1 MSCEPLLHLAPLAG
15 RGRRVAPGEGESL
28 RFECAENPPH
38 PTLSPQGGER
48 EKKMHGT
55 REDDN
60 MAQAVTSEVPKEASS
75 TVVAQQSAMLNALP
89 FSDTADFDDASRGF
103 LGTLE
108 NARIAN
114 AQGRVVWSL
123 EPYGFLSDETAPA
136 TVNPSLWR
144 QSRLN
149 MQHGLFEGVPG
160 VYQVRGLDI
169 ANMTLLEGERGVI
182 VVDTLTSIEGARAAM
197 ELYFAHRGQRP
208 VIAVIFTHT
217 HTDHWGG
224 ARGVL
229 DDQTLASGQV
239 PIIAP
244 NLFMEHAVSENII
257 AGPAM
262 LRRAQYQFGPFLAK
276 GPRGQVDCGLGK
288 SMAVGSVA
296 LLRPTDLI
304 METGDKRTID
314 GLEFEFQMAPNSEA
328 PAEMHFFVPRY
339 KLLNLAEN
347 CTHNFHNLL
356 PFRGA
361 DVRDALAW
369 SKYLGEALQMW
380 GGKADAM
387 CGQHHWPVWG
397 KQRIDTMIRQQRD
410 LYKFAHDETIRLM
423 NHGLTA
429 TEIAETIKLPA
440 SLEGAWHGRGYYGHI
455 RHNVK
460 AIYQKYLGWY
470 DANPVHL
477 DPLPPVESGKKYVEY
492 MGGAAAILE
501 RAKKDFALGEFR
513 FVAQAVSYL
522 VFAEPDNQ
530 AARALLADTFEQLG
544 YGAESATWRNAYLFG
559 AQELR
564 QGMPKAPA
572 RPPVPRETLAALRTG
587 QLWDVLGV
595 RLNGPNAEGKH
606 IVLNWSFTDT
616 KENFVLTLE
625 NCALTYVEGAQAAT
639 ADASFSLPRTV
650 LDEVIS
656 SQTSFPEAVAKGNI
670 KYTGN
675 ATRLAEL
682 MKLMDEFPRMFEIV
696 EPRRVALN

>member
-1 MSCEPLLHLAPLAG
+1 MTHSA
-15 RGRRVAPGEGESL
+15 
-28 RFECAENPPH
+28 
-38 PTLSPQGGER
+38 
-48 EKKMHGT
+48 
-55 REDDN
+55 
-60 MAQAVTSEVPKEASS
+60 TSEAKEASS
-75 TVVAQQSAMLNALP
+75 TVVAQQAAMLRALP
-89 FSDTADFDDASRGF
+89 FSDTSDFADAARGF
-103 LGTLE
+103 LGTIE
-108 NARIAN
+108 NATITT

-123 EPYGFLSDETAPA
+123 EPYGFLSGAEAPL

-149 MQHGLFEGVPG
+149 MQHGLFEVVPG

-169 ANMTLLEGERGVI
+169 ANMTLIEGDSGVI
-182 VVDTLTSIEGARAAM
+182 VVDTLTSIEGARAALQ
-197 ELYFAHRGQRP
+197 LYFKHRGQRP
-208 VIAVIFTHT
+208 VAAVIFSHT

-229 DDQTLASGQV
+229 DDEMLSSGGV

-244 NLFMEHAVSENII
+244 NFFMEHAVSENII

-262 LRRAQYQFGPFLAK
+262 LRRAQYQFGPLLAK
-276 GPRGQVDCGLGK
+276 GVRGQVDCGLGK
-288 SMAVGSVA
+288 SMAAGSVA

-304 METGDKRTID
+304 MATGDRRMID
-314 GLEFEFQMAPNSEA
+314 GVELEFQMAPNSEA
-328 PAEMHFFVPRY
+328 PAEMHFFIPRY

-397 KQRIDTMIRQQRD
+397 HERIDAMIRQQRD
-410 LYKFAHDETIRLM
+410 LYKFAHDQTIRLM

-470 DANPVHL
+470 DANPVNL
-477 DPLPPVESGKKYVEY
+477 DPLPPVESGRKYVEY
-492 MGGAAAILE
+492 MGGAEAILA
-501 RAKKDFALGEFR
+501 RAAKDFSKGEFR
-513 FVAQAVSYL
+513 FVAQAVSHL
-522 VFAEPDNQ
+522 VFAEPDNF
-530 AARALLADTFEQLG
+530 AARAMLADTFEQLG
-544 YGAESATWRNAYLFG
+544 YAAESSTWRNAYLFG

-564 QGMPKAPA
+564 QGMPKVPPRAPM
-572 RPPVPRETLAALRTG
+572 PRETLAALRTE

-595 RLNGPNAEGKH
+595 RLNGPKAEGRQ
-606 IVLNWSFTDT
+606 IVLNWNFTDT
-616 KENFVLTLE
+616 GEKFALTLE
-625 NCALTYVEGAQAAT
+625 NCALTYAAGLQSPT
-639 ADASFSLPRTV
+639 ADASFTLPRSL
-650 LDEVIS
+650 LDEVI
-656 SQTSFPEAVAKGNI
+656 AKQ
-670 KYTGN
+670 
-675 ATRLAEL
+675 
-682 MKLMDEFPRMFEIV
+682 
-696 EPRRVALN
+696 

>member
-1 MSCEPLLHLAPLAG
+1 MSQPALS
-15 RGRRVAPGEGESL
+15 ES
-28 RFECAENPPH
+28 P
-38 PTLSPQGGER
+38 R
-48 EKKMHGT
+48 EK
-55 REDDN
+55 
-60 MAQAVTSEVPKEASS
+60 PKDATAS
-75 TVVAQQSAMLNALP
+75 VVARQAAVRKALP
-89 FSDTADFDDASRGF
+89 FSDIADFDDASRGF
-103 LGTLE
+103 LGTIE
-108 NARIAN
+108 NAKVLSTS
-114 AQGRVVWSL
+114 GRTVWSL
-123 EPYGFLSDETAPA
+123 EAYGFLSEAEAPA

-149 MQHGLFEGVPG
+149 MNHGLFEVVPG

-169 ANMTLLEGERGVI
+169 ANMTLVEGDSGVI

-197 ELYFAHRGQRP
+197 ELYFKHRGKKP
-208 VIAVIFTHT
+208 VTAVIFTHT

-229 DDQTLASGQV
+229 DDATLASGKV

-276 GPRGQVDCGLGK
+276 GTRGQVDCGLGK
-288 SMAVGSVA
+288 TMAAGGVT
-296 LLRPTDLI
+296 LLRPSDLI
-304 METGDKRTID
+304 IATGDKRVID
-314 GLEFEFQMAPNSEA
+314 GVEFEFQMAPNSEA
-328 PAEMHFFVPRY
+328 PAEMHFYVPRY

-369 SKYLGEALQMW
+369 SKYLNEALSLW
-380 GGKADAM
+380 GGKAEAM

-397 KQRIDTMIRQQRD
+397 KERVDTMIRQQRD
-410 LYKFAHDETIRLM
+410 LYKFAHDQTIRLM

-429 TEIAETIKLPA
+429 TEIAETIRLPE
-440 SLEGAWHGRGYYGHI
+440 SLEGAWHTRGYYGHI

-470 DANPVHL
+470 DANPVNL
-477 DPLPPVESGKKYVEY
+477 DPLPPVEAGRKYVEY
-492 MGGAAAILE
+492 MGGGEAILA
-501 RAKKDFALGEFR
+501 RAAKDFAKGEFR
-513 FVAQAVSYL
+513 FVAQALSHL

-544 YGAESATWRNAYLFG
+544 YAAESSTWRNAYLFG

-564 QGMPKAPA
+564 QGMPKTPP
-572 RPPVPRETLAALRTG
+572 RPPMPRETLAALRTE

-595 RLNGPNAEGKH
+595 RLNGPKAEGKH
-606 IVLNWSFTDT
+606 IVLNWSFTDSGET
-616 KENFVLTLE
+616 FVLNLE
-625 NCALTYVEGAQAAT
+625 NSALTYTEGVQADS
-639 ADASFSLPRTV
+639 ADASFTLARST
-650 LDEVIS
+650 LDEVIAK
-656 SQTSFPEAVAKGNI
+656 QTSFPEAVAAGKIKVAGNPLW
-670 KYTGN
+670 
-675 ATRLAEL
+675 LAEL
-682 MKLMDEFPRMFEIV
+682 MGLMDEFPRMFEIV
-696 EPRRVALN
+696 EPKRTAVT

>member
-1 MSCEPLLHLAPLAG
+1 MTQTDT
-15 RGRRVAPGEGESL
+15 
-28 RFECAENPPH
+28 N
-38 PTLSPQGGER
+38 
-48 EKKMHGT
+48 
-55 REDDN
+55 
-60 MAQAVTSEVPKEASS
+60 EVPKDASAS
-75 TVVAQQSAMLNALP
+75 VIAQHAATLKALP
-89 FSDTADFDDASRGF
+89 FLDTRDFEEASHGF

-108 NARIAN
+108 NARITS

-123 EPYGFLSDETAPA
+123 EPYGFLSEEKAPP
-136 TVNPSLWR
+136 TVDPSLWR

-149 MQHGLFEGVPG
+149 MNHGLFEVVPG

-169 ANMTLLEGERGVI
+169 ANMTLIEGERGVI

-197 ELYFAHRGQRP
+197 ELYFQHRGKRT
-208 VIAVIFTHT
+208 VAAVIFTHT

-229 DDQTLASGQV
+229 DDAAPAGGKI

-262 LRRAQYQFGPFLAK
+262 LRRAQYQFGPFLAR
-276 GPRGQVDCGLGK
+276 GSRGQVDCGLGK
-288 SMAVGSVA
+288 SMAAGSVA
-296 LLRPTDLI
+296 LLRPSDLI
-304 METGDKRTID
+304 MATGDKRTID

-369 SKYLGEALQMW
+369 SKYLGEALRMW

-397 KQRIDTMIRQQRD
+397 AARIDTMIRQQRD
-410 LYKFAHDETIRLM
+410 LYKFAHDQTIRLM

-440 SLEGAWHGRGYYGHI
+440 SLDGAWHARGYYGHI

-492 MGGAAAILE
+492 MGGAEAILA
-501 RAKKDFALGEFR
+501 RAARDFAKGEFR
-513 FVAQAVSYL
+513 FVAQAVSHL
-522 VFAEPDNQ
+522 VFADPDNQ

-544 YGAESATWRNAYLFG
+544 YLAESATWRNAYLFG

-564 QGMPKAPA
+564 QGMPKAPP
-572 RPPVPRETLAALRTG
+572 RPPMPRETLAALRTE

-595 RLNGPNAEGKH
+595 RLNGPKAEGKH
-606 IVLNWSFTDT
+606 IVFNWRFTDT
-616 KENFVLTLE
+616 HETFVLTLE
-625 NCALTYVEGAQAAT
+625 NCALTFIAGAQAAT
-639 ADASFSLPRTV
+639 ADASFTLARGV
-650 LDEVIS
+650 LDEVIAK
-656 SQTSFPEAVAKGNI
+656 QTTFPEAVTSGKI
-670 KYTGN
+670 KFTGDPM
-675 ATRLAEL
+675 RLGEL
-682 MKLMDEFPRMFEIV
+682 MALMDEFPRMFEIV
-696 EPRRVALN
+696 EPRRVVVS

>member
-1 MSCEPLLHLAPLAG
+1 MTQTDT
-15 RGRRVAPGEGESL
+15 
-28 RFECAENPPH
+28 N
-38 PTLSPQGGER
+38 
-48 EKKMHGT
+48 
-55 REDDN
+55 
-60 MAQAVTSEVPKEASS
+60 EVPKDASAS
-75 TVVAQQSAMLNALP
+75 VIAQHAATLKALP
-89 FSDTADFDDASRGF
+89 FLDTRDFEEASHGF

-108 NARIAN
+108 NARITS

-123 EPYGFLSDETAPA
+123 EPYGFLSEEKAPP
-136 TVNPSLWR
+136 TVDPSLWR

-149 MQHGLFEGVPG
+149 MNHGLFEVVPG

-169 ANMTLLEGERGVI
+169 ANMTLIEGERGVI

-197 ELYFAHRGQRP
+197 ELYFQHRGKRT
-208 VIAVIFTHT
+208 VAAVIFTHT

-229 DDQTLASGQV
+229 DDAAPAGGKI

-262 LRRAQYQFGPFLAK
+262 LRRAQYQFGPFLAR
-276 GPRGQVDCGLGK
+276 GSRGQVDCGLGK
-288 SMAVGSVA
+288 SMAAGSVA
-296 LLRPTDLI
+296 LLRPSDLI
-304 METGDKRTID
+304 MATGDKRTID

-369 SKYLGEALQMW
+369 SKYLGEALRMW

-397 KQRIDTMIRQQRD
+397 AARIDTMIRQQRD
-410 LYKFAHDETIRLM
+410 LYKFAHDQTIRLM

-440 SLEGAWHGRGYYGHI
+440 SLDGAWHARGYYGHI

-492 MGGAAAILE
+492 MGGAEAILA
-501 RAKKDFALGEFR
+501 RAARDFAKGEFR
-513 FVAQAVSYL
+513 FVAQAVSHL
-522 VFAEPDNQ
+522 VFADPDNQ

-544 YGAESATWRNAYLFG
+544 YLVESATWRNAYLFG

-564 QGMPKAPA
+564 QGMPKAPP
-572 RPPVPRETLAALRTG
+572 RPPMPRETLAALRTE

-595 RLNGPNAEGKH
+595 RLNGPKAEGKH
-606 IVLNWSFTDT
+606 IVFNWRFTDT
-616 KENFVLTLE
+616 HETFVLTLE
-625 NCALTYVEGAQAAT
+625 NCALTFIAGAQAAT
-639 ADASFSLPRTV
+639 ADASFTLARGV
-650 LDEVIS
+650 LDEVIAK
-656 SQTSFPEAVAKGNI
+656 QTTFPEAVTSGKI
-670 KYTGN
+670 KFTGDPM
-675 ATRLAEL
+675 RLGEL
-682 MKLMDEFPRMFEIV
+682 MALMDEFPRMFEIV
-696 EPRRVALN
+696 EPRRVVVS

>member
-1 MSCEPLLHLAPLAG
+1 
-15 RGRRVAPGEGESL
+15 
-28 RFECAENPPH
+28 
-38 PTLSPQGGER
+38 
-48 EKKMHGT
+48 
-55 REDDN
+55 
-60 MAQAVTSEVPKEASS
+60 
-75 TVVAQQSAMLNALP
+75 
-89 FSDTADFDDASRGF
+89 
-103 LGTLE
+103 
-108 NARIAN
+108 
-114 AQGRVVWSL
+114 
-123 EPYGFLSDETAPA
+123 
-136 TVNPSLWR
+136 
-144 QSRLN
+144 
-149 MQHGLFEGVPG
+149 

-169 ANMTLLEGERGVI
+169 ANMTLIEGERGVI

-197 ELYFAHRGQRP
+197 ELYFQHRGRRP
-208 VIAVIFTHT
+208 VTAVVFTHT

-224 ARGVL
+224 AHGVL
-229 DDQTLASGQV
+229 DGETLARGEV
-239 PIIAP
+239 PIVAP
-244 NLFMEHAVSENII
+244 NLFMEYAVSENII

-288 SMAVGSVA
+288 SMAAGSVK
-296 LLRPTDLI
+296 LLRPSDLI
-304 METGDKRTID
+304 METGDKRVID
-314 GLEFEFQMAPNSEA
+314 GVEFEFQMAPNSEA

-339 KLLNLAEN
+339 RLLNLAEN

-410 LYKFAHDETIRLM
+410 LYKFAHDQTIRLM

-429 TEIAETIKLPA
+429 TEIAETIKLPT
-440 SLEGAWHGRGYYGHI
+440 SLEGAWHARGYYGHI

-501 RAKKDFALGEFR
+501 RAAKDFANGEFR
-513 FVAQAVSYL
+513 FVAQVLSHL
-522 VFAEPDNQ
+522 VFAEPDNH

-544 YGAESATWRNAYLFG
+544 YAAESATWRNAYLFG

-564 QGMPKAPA
+564 QGMPKAPP
-572 RPPVPRETLAALRTG
+572 RPPMPRETLAALRTG

-595 RLNGPNAEGKH
+595 RLNGPKAEGKH

-616 KENFVLTLE
+616 VENFVLTLE
-625 NCALTYVEGAQAAT
+625 NSALTYVEAAQAST
-639 ADASFSLPRTV
+639 ADASFTLARSA
-650 LDEVIS
+650 LDELIAK
-656 SQTSFPEAVAKGNI
+656 QTSFPEAVAAGKI
-670 KYTGN
+670 KFTGN
-675 ATRLAEL
+675 AMSLAEL
-682 MKLMDEFPRMFEIV
+682 MGLMDEFPRMFEIV
-696 EPRRVALN
+696 EPKRIAVT

>member
-1 MSCEPLLHLAPLAG
+1 MSEIATGEAPKDASAS
-15 RGRRVAPGEGESL
+15 VAA
-28 RFECAENPPH
+28 RHAA
-38 PTLSPQGGER
+38 TL
-48 EKKMHGT
+48 K
-55 REDDN
+55 
-60 MAQAVTSEVPKEASS
+60 
-75 TVVAQQSAMLNALP
+75 ALP
-89 FSDTADFDDASRGF
+89 FSDTRDFEDASRGF

-108 NARIAN
+108 NARIVS

-123 EPYGFLSDETAPA
+123 EPYGFLSEAEAPP
-136 TVNPSLWR
+136 TVDPSLWR

-149 MQHGLFEGVPG
+149 MQHGIFEVVPG

-169 ANMTLLEGERGVI
+169 ANMTLIEGERGVI

-197 ELYFAHRGQRP
+197 ELYFRHRGRRP
-208 VIAVIFTHT
+208 VAAVIFTHT

-229 DDQTLASGQV
+229 DDEMLASGKV

-244 NLFMEHAVSENII
+244 NLFMEYAVSENII

-276 GPRGQVDCGLGK
+276 GVRGQVDCGLGK
-288 SMAVGSVA
+288 SMAAGSVA

-304 METGDKRTID
+304 MATADKRTID

-328 PAEMHFFVPRY
+328 PAEMHFFIPRY

-361 DVRDALAW
+361 EVRDALAW

-380 GGKADAM
+380 GGKAEAM

-397 KQRIDTMIRQQRD
+397 HERIDAMIREQRD
-410 LYKFAHDETIRLM
+410 LYKFAHDQTIRLM

-440 SLEGAWHGRGYYGHI
+440 SLEGAWHARGYYGHI
-455 RHNVK
+455 WHNVK

-470 DANPVHL
+470 DGNPVNL
-477 DPLPPVESGKKYVEY
+477 DPLPPVEAGKKYVEY
-492 MGGAAAILE
+492 IGGADVLLE
-501 RAKKDFALGEFR
+501 RARKDFAKGEFR
-513 FVAQAVSYL
+513 FVAQAVSHL

-530 AARALLADTFEQLG
+530 SARALLADAFEQLG
-544 YGAESATWRNAYLFG
+544 YASESATWRNAYLFG

-564 QGMPKAPA
+564 QGMPKAPP
-572 RPPVPRETLAALRTG
+572 RPPMPRETLAALRTE

-595 RLNGPNAEGKH
+595 RLNGPKAEGKH

-616 KENFVLTLE
+616 NEDFVLTLE
-625 NCALTYVEGAQAAT
+625 NCALTYLAAAQAAA
-639 ADASFSLPRTV
+639 ADAGFTLPRST
-650 LDEVIS
+650 LDEVIAK
-656 SQTSFPEAVAKGNI
+656 QTSFPEAIASGKI
-670 KYTGN
+670 KVTGN
-675 ATRLAEL
+675 AMRLAEL
-682 MKLMDEFPRMFEIV
+682 MALMDEFPRMFEIV
-696 EPRRVALN
+696 EPKRTPVS

>member
-1 MSCEPLLHLAPLAG
+1 M
-15 RGRRVAPGEGESL
+15 
-28 RFECAENPPH
+28 
-38 PTLSPQGGER
+38 T
-48 EKKMHGT
+48 
-55 REDDN
+55 
-60 MAQAVTSEVPKEASS
+60 EASS
-75 TVVAQQSAMLNALP
+75 EAARGTPDDTPKDATPSVIAQQQAMLNALP
-89 FSDTADFDDASRGF
+89 FGDTADFDDAARGF
-103 LGTLE
+103 LGTID
-108 NARIAN
+108 NATITSP
-114 AQGRVVWSL
+114 QGRVVWSL
-123 EPYGFLSDETAPA
+123 EPYAFLSSAEAPP

-149 MQHGLFEGVPG
+149 MQHGLFEVVAG

-169 ANMTLLEGERGVI
+169 ANMTLIEGDSGVI
-182 VVDTLTSIEGARAAM
+182 VVDTLMSIEGARAAI
-197 ELYFAHRGQRP
+197 ELYFRHRGVRP
-208 VIAVIFTHT
+208 VAAVIFTHT

-229 DDQTLASGQV
+229 DEEMLASGQV

-262 LRRAQYQFGPFLAK
+262 LRRAQYQFGPLLAK
-276 GPRGQVDCGLGK
+276 GARGQVDCGLGK
-288 SMAVGSVA
+288 SVAAGAVA

-304 METGDKRTID
+304 MTTGDRRIID
-314 GLEFEFQMAPNSEA
+314 GVEFEFQMAPNSEA

-369 SKYLGEALQMW
+369 SKYLGEALQLW
-380 GGKADAM
+380 GGKAEAM

-397 KQRIDTMIRQQRD
+397 RERIDTMIRQQRD
-410 LYKFAHDETIRLM
+410 LYKFAHDQTIRLM

-429 TEIAETIKLPA
+429 TEIAETIRLPA
-440 SLEGAWHGRGYYGHI
+440 SLQGAWHTRGYYGHI

-477 DPLPPVESGKKYVEY
+477 DPLPPVEAGRKYVEY
-492 MGGAAAILE
+492 MGGADAILA
-501 RAKKDFALGEFR
+501 RARADFARGEFR
-513 FVAQAVSYL
+513 FVAEALSHL
-522 VFAEPDNQ
+522 VFADPDNRS
-530 AARALLADTFEQLG
+530 ARALLADTLEQLG
-544 YGAESATWRNAYLFG
+544 YAAESATWRNAYLFG

-564 QGMPKAPA
+564 QGMPKVPA
-572 RPPVPRETLAALRTG
+572 RLPMPRETLAALRTE

-595 RLNGPNAEGKH
+595 RLNGPKAEGKH

-616 KENFVLTLE
+616 GESFVLTLE
-625 NCALTYVEGAQAAT
+625 NCALTYAEGALAAS
-639 ADASFSLPRTV
+639 ADASFTLDRGT
-650 LDEVIS
+650 LDEVIAKA
-656 SQTSFPEAVAKGNI
+656 TSFPEAVAAGKIKVSGNPM
-670 KYTGN
+670 
-675 ATRLAEL
+675 RLAEL
-682 MKLMDEFPRMFEIV
+682 MALMDEFPRMFEIV
-696 EPRRVALN
+696 EAKRVGVT

>member
-1 MSCEPLLHLAPLAG
+1 MTQAANSESHAAAP
-15 RGRRVAPGEGESL
+15 
-28 RFECAENPPH
+28 
-38 PTLSPQGGER
+38 
-48 EKKMHGT
+48 K
-55 REDDN
+55 
-60 MAQAVTSEVPKEASS
+60 QAMPSVI
-75 TVVAQQSAMLNALP
+75 AQQAATLDRLP

-108 NARIAN
+108 NAAITN

-123 EPYGFLSDETAPA
+123 EAYGFLTEEKAPA

-149 MQHGLFEGVPG
+149 MHHGLFEVVPG

-169 ANMTLLEGERGVI
+169 ANMTLIEGERGVI

-197 ELYFAHRGQRP
+197 ELYFQHRGRRP
-208 VIAVIFTHT
+208 VTAVVFTHT

-224 ARGVL
+224 AHGVL
-229 DDQTLASGQV
+229 DGETLARGEV
-239 PIIAP
+239 PIVAP

-288 SMAVGSVA
+288 SMAAGSVK
-296 LLRPTDLI
+296 LLRPSDLI
-304 METGDKRTID
+304 METGDKRVID
-314 GLEFEFQMAPNSEA
+314 GVEFEFQMAPNSEA

-339 KLLNLAEN
+339 RLLNLAEN

-410 LYKFAHDETIRLM
+410 LYKFAHDQTIRLM

-429 TEIAETIKLPA
+429 TEIAEAIKLPT
-440 SLEGAWHGRGYYGHI
+440 SLEGAWHARGYYGHI

-501 RAKKDFALGEFR
+501 RAAKDFANGEFR
-513 FVAQAVSYL
+513 FVAQVLSHL
-522 VFAEPDNQ
+522 VFGEPDNQ

-544 YGAESATWRNAYLFG
+544 YAAESATWRNAYLFG

-564 QGMPKAPA
+564 QGMPKAPP
-572 RPPVPRETLAALRTG
+572 RPPMPRETLAALRTG

-595 RLNGPNAEGKH
+595 RLNGPKAEGKH

-616 KENFVLTLE
+616 VENFVLTLE
-625 NCALTYVEGAQAAT
+625 NSALTYVEAAQAST
-639 ADASFSLPRTV
+639 ADASFTLARSA
-650 LDEVIS
+650 LDELIAK
-656 SQTSFPEAVAKGNI
+656 QTSFPEAVAAGKI
-670 KYTGN
+670 KFTGN
-675 ATRLAEL
+675 AMSLAEL
-682 MKLMDEFPRMFEIV
+682 MGLMDEFPRMFEIV
-696 EPRRVALN
+696 EPKRIAVT

>member
-1 MSCEPLLHLAPLAG
+1 MTATG
-15 RGRRVAPGEGESL
+15 
-28 RFECAENPPH
+28 
-38 PTLSPQGGER
+38 
-48 EKKMHGT
+48 
-55 REDDN
+55 
-60 MAQAVTSEVPKEASS
+60 TSETPKEASS
-75 TVVAQQSAMLNALP
+75 SVVAQHAATLKALP
-89 FSDTADFDDASRGF
+89 FSDVRDFDEASRGF

-108 NARIAN
+108 NARIES

-123 EPYGFLSDETAPA
+123 EPYGFLAEEKAPA
-136 TVNPSLWR
+136 TVDPSLWR

-149 MQHGLFEGVPG
+149 MNHGLFEVVPG

-169 ANMTLLEGERGVI
+169 ANMTLIEGDHGVI
-182 VVDTLTSIEGARAAM
+182 AVDTLTSIEGARAAM
-197 ELYFAHRGQRP
+197 ELYFKHRGKRP
-208 VIAVIFTHT
+208 VAAVIFTHT

-229 DDQTLASGQV
+229 DDEMLADGKV

-276 GPRGQVDCGLGK
+276 GPRGQVDNGLGK
-288 SMAVGSVA
+288 SMAAGAVA

-304 METGDKRTID
+304 MATGDTRTID

-328 PAEMHFFVPRY
+328 PAEMHFFIPRY

-380 GGKADAM
+380 GGKSDAM

-397 KQRIDTMIRQQRD
+397 QQRIDTMIRQQRD
-410 LYKFAHDETIRLM
+410 LYKFAHDQTIRLM

-429 TEIAETIKLPA
+429 SEIAETIKLPA
-440 SLEGAWHGRGYYGHI
+440 SLDGAWHARGYYGHI

-470 DANPVHL
+470 DANPVNL
-477 DPLPPVESGKKYVEY
+477 DPLPPVEAGKKYVEY
-492 MGGAAAILE
+492 MGGADAILA
-501 RAKKDFALGEFR
+501 RAGKDFAKGEFR
-513 FVAQAVSYL
+513 FVAQALSHL

-530 AARALLADTFEQLG
+530 RARALLADTLEQLG
-544 YGAESATWRNAYLFG
+544 YAAESATWRNSYLFG

-564 QGMPKAPA
+564 QGMPQAPP
-572 RPPVPRETLAALRTG
+572 RPPMPRETLAALRTE

-595 RLNGPNAEGKH
+595 RLNGPKAEGKH

-616 KENFVLTLE
+616 SETFILTLE
-625 NCALTYVEGAQAAT
+625 NCALTYIKGTQAAT
-639 ADASFSLPRTV
+639 ADAGFTLPRSV
-650 LDEVIS
+650 LDEVIAK
-656 SQTSFPEAVAKGNI
+656 QTSFPEAVAAGKI
-670 KYTGN
+670 KFTGN
-675 ATRLAEL
+675 AMRLAEL
-682 MKLMDEFPRMFEIV
+682 MGLMDEFPRMFEIV
-696 EPRRVALN
+696 EPKRVAVS

>member
-1 MSCEPLLHLAPLAG
+1 MTQTATG
-15 RGRRVAPGEGESL
+15 
-28 RFECAENPPH
+28 
-38 PTLSPQGGER
+38 
-48 EKKMHGT
+48 
-55 REDDN
+55 
-60 MAQAVTSEVPKEASS
+60 EVPKEMPKDASACVI
-75 TVVAQQSAMLNALP
+75 TQQAAMLKALP
-89 FSDTADFDDASRGF
+89 FSDTRDFDEAARGF
-103 LGTLE
+103 LGTIDH
-108 NARIAN
+108 ARITSE
-114 AQGRVVWSL
+114 QGRVVWSL
-123 EPYGFLSDETAPA
+123 EPYGFLSDAEAPA

-149 MQHGLFEGVPG
+149 MNHGLFEVVPG
-160 VYQVRGLDI
+160 VYQIRGLDI
-169 ANMTLLEGERGVI
+169 ANMTLIEGDKGVI

-197 ELYFAHRGQRP
+197 ELYFRHRGKRP
-208 VIAVIFTHT
+208 VAAVIFSHT

-224 ARGVL
+224 ARGVI
-229 DDQTLASGQV
+229 DDAMLAGGQV

-288 SMAVGSVA
+288 SMASGAVA
-296 LLRPTDLI
+296 LLRPTDLV
-304 METGDKRTID
+304 MATGDKRTID

-328 PAEMHFFVPRY
+328 PAEMHFFIPRY

-397 KQRIDTMIRQQRD
+397 HERIDSMIRQQRD
-410 LYKFAHDETIRLM
+410 LYKFAHDQTIRLM

-429 TEIAETIKLPA
+429 AEIAETIKLPA

-470 DANPVHL
+470 DANPVNL
-477 DPLPPVESGKKYVEY
+477 DPLPPVASGKKYVEY
-492 MGGAAAILE
+492 MGGADAILK
-501 RAKKDFALGEFR
+501 RARTDFAKGEFR
-513 FVAQAVSYL
+513 FVAQAVSHL
-522 VFAEPDNQ
+522 VFAEPDNA
-530 AARALLADTFEQLG
+530 AARALLADTLEQLG
-544 YGAESATWRNAYLFG
+544 YAAESATWRNAYCFG

-564 QGMPKAPA
+564 LGIPKAPP
-572 RPPVPRETLAALRTG
+572 RPTMPRETLAALRTE

-595 RLNGPNAEGKH
+595 RLNGPKAEGKH

-616 KENFVLTLE
+616 REDFILTLE
-625 NCALTYVEGAQAAT
+625 NCALTYISRAQSPA
-639 ADASFSLPRTV
+639 ADAGFALARGT
-650 LDEVIS
+650 LDEVIAK
-656 SQTSFPEAVAKGNI
+656 QTSFPEAVAAGKI
-670 KYTGN
+670 KSTGN
-675 ATRLAEL
+675 AMRLAEL
-682 MKLMDEFPRMFEIV
+682 MGLMDEFPRMFEIV
-696 EPRRVALN
+696 EPKRTAVS

>member
-1 MSCEPLLHLAPLAG
+1 MTEAASTKA
-15 RGRRVAPGEGESL
+15 
-28 RFECAENPPH
+28 
-38 PTLSPQGGER
+38 
-48 EKKMHGT
+48 
-55 REDDN
+55 
-60 MAQAVTSEVPKEASS
+60 PKEASAP
-75 TVVAQQSAMLNALP
+75 VVARHAATLKALP
-89 FSDTADFDDASRGF
+89 FSDTRDFEDAARGF
-103 LGTLE
+103 LGTVE
-108 NARIAN
+108 NARITS

-123 EPYGFLSDETAPA
+123 EPYGFLYDAEAPP
-136 TVNPSLWR
+136 TVDPSLWR

-149 MQHGLFEGVPG
+149 MNHGIFEVVPG
-160 VYQVRGLDI
+160 VYQIRGLDI
-169 ANMTLLEGERGVI
+169 ANMTLIEGDHGVI

-197 ELYFAHRGQRP
+197 ELYFRHRGRRS
-208 VIAVIFTHT
+208 VAAVIFTHT

-229 DDQTLASGQV
+229 DDETMASGKV

-276 GPRGQVDCGLGK
+276 GVRGQVDCGLGK
-288 SMAVGSVA
+288 SMAAGSVA

-304 METGDKRTID
+304 MATGDKRTID

-328 PAEMHFFVPRY
+328 PAEMHFFIPRY

-369 SKYLGEALQMW
+369 SRYLGEALQMW
-380 GGKADAM
+380 GGKAEAM

-397 KQRIDTMIRQQRD
+397 HERIDTMIRQQRD
-410 LYKFAHDETIRLM
+410 LYKFAHDQTIRLM

-429 TEIAETIKLPA
+429 SEIAETIRLPA

-470 DANPVHL
+470 DANPVNL
-477 DPLPPVESGKKYVEY
+477 DPLPPVAAGRKYVEY
-492 MGGAAAILE
+492 MGGADAILA
-501 RAKKDFALGEFR
+501 RAADDFAKGEFR
-513 FVAQAVSYL
+513 FVAQAVNHL

-530 AARALLADTFEQLG
+530 SARALLADSYEQLG
-544 YGAESATWRNAYLFG
+544 YLAESATWRNAYLFG

-564 QGMPKAPA
+564 QGMPEAPP
-572 RPPVPRETLAALRTG
+572 RPPMPRETLAALRTG

-595 RLNGPNAEGKH
+595 RLNGPKAEGKH

-616 KENFVLTLE
+616 NESFVLTLE
-625 NCALTYVEGAQAAT
+625 NCALTYTAGALAAA
-639 ADASFSLPRTV
+639 ADASFTLPRGT
-650 LDEVIS
+650 LDEVIAK
-656 SQTSFPEAVAKGNI
+656 QTSFPEAVASGKI
-670 KYTGN
+670 KFTGN
-675 ATRLAEL
+675 AMRLAEL
-682 MKLMDEFPRMFEIV
+682 MALMDEFPRMFEIV
-696 EPRRVALN
+696 EPKRTVVA

>member
-1 MSCEPLLHLAPLAG
+1 MTQANIGEAPQERPKDASAS
-15 RGRRVAPGEGESL
+15 VIAQNE
-28 RFECAENPPH
+28 A
-38 PTLSPQGGER
+38 TL
-48 EKKMHGT
+48 K
-55 REDDN
+55 
-60 MAQAVTSEVPKEASS
+60 
-75 TVVAQQSAMLNALP
+75 ALP
-89 FSDTADFDDASRGF
+89 FTDMADFDDAARGF
-103 LGTLE
+103 LGSID
-108 NARIAN
+108 NAKITSE
-114 AQGRVVWSL
+114 QGRVVWSL
-123 EPYGFLSDETAPA
+123 EPYGFLSEAEAPA

-149 MQHGLFEGVPG
+149 MQHGLFEVVSG

-169 ANMTLLEGERGVI
+169 ANMTVIEGDSGVI

-197 ELYFAHRGQRP
+197 ELYFKHRGKKP
-208 VIAVIFTHT
+208 VTAVIFTHT

-229 DDQTLASGQV
+229 DDKMLASGGV

-262 LRRAQYQFGPFLAK
+262 LRRAQYQFGPFLVR

-288 SMAVGSVA
+288 SMAAGAVA

-304 METGDKRTID
+304 MATGDTRTID
-314 GLEFEFQMAPNSEA
+314 GVEFEFQMAPNSEA
-328 PAEMHFFVPRY
+328 PAEMHFYVRRY

-369 SKYLGEALQMW
+369 SKYLNEALRMW

-387 CGQHHWPVWG
+387 CGQHHWPIWG
-397 KQRIDTMIRQQRD
+397 KHRIDTMIRQQRD
-410 LYKFAHDETIRLM
+410 LYKFAHDQTIRLM

-429 TEIAETIKLPA
+429 SEIAETIRLPQ
-440 SLEGAWHGRGYYGHI
+440 SLEGAWHTRGYYGHI

-477 DPLPPVESGKKYVEY
+477 DPLPPVEAGKKYVDY
-492 MGGAAAILE
+492 MGGADALLV
-501 RAKKDFALGEFR
+501 RARKDYASGEFR
-513 FVAQAVSYL
+513 FVAEAVGHL
-522 VFAEPDNQ
+522 VFADPDNQ
-530 AARALLADTFEQLG
+530 AARMLLADTFEQLG
-544 YGAESATWRNAYLFG
+544 YAAESSTWRNAYLFG

-564 QGMPKAPA
+564 QGMPKTPP
-572 RPPVPRETLAALRTG
+572 RPPMSRETLAALRTE

-595 RLNGPNAEGKH
+595 RLNGPKAEGKH
-606 IVLNWSFTDT
+606 IVLNWTFTDT
-616 KENFVLTLE
+616 GERFVLTLE
-625 NCALTYVEGAQAAT
+625 NCALTASEGVRADN
-639 ADASFSLPRTV
+639 ADASVTLTRGT
-650 LDEVIS
+650 LDEVIAK
-656 SQTSFPEAVAKGNI
+656 QTSLPEAIAAGKVKLSGNQM
-670 KYTGN
+670 
-675 ATRLAEL
+675 RLAEL
-682 MKLMDEFPRMFEIV
+682 MGLMDEFPRMFEIV
-696 EPRRVALN
+696 EPKRTAVS

>member
-1 MSCEPLLHLAPLAG
+1 MSQPALS
-15 RGRRVAPGEGESL
+15 ES
-28 RFECAENPPH
+28 P
-38 PTLSPQGGER
+38 R
-48 EKKMHGT
+48 EK
-55 REDDN
+55 
-60 MAQAVTSEVPKEASS
+60 PKDATAS
-75 TVVAQQSAMLNALP
+75 VVARQAAVRKALP
-89 FSDTADFDDASRGF
+89 FSDIADFDDASRGF
-103 LGTLE
+103 LGTIE
-108 NARIAN
+108 NAKVLSTS
-114 AQGRVVWSL
+114 GRTVWSL
-123 EPYGFLSDETAPA
+123 EAYGFLSEAEAPA

-149 MQHGLFEGVPG
+149 MNHGLFEVVPG

-169 ANMTLLEGERGVI
+169 ANMTLVEGDSGVI

-197 ELYFAHRGQRP
+197 ELYFKHRGKKP
-208 VIAVIFTHT
+208 VTAVIFTHT

-229 DDQTLASGQV
+229 DDATLASGKV

-288 SMAVGSVA
+288 TMAAGGVT
-296 LLRPTDLI
+296 LLRPSDLI
-304 METGDKRTID
+304 IATGDKRVID
-314 GLEFEFQMAPNSEA
+314 GVEFEFQMAPNSEA
-328 PAEMHFFVPRY
+328 PAEMHFYVPRY

-369 SKYLGEALQMW
+369 SKYLNEALSMW
-380 GGKADAM
+380 GGKAEAM

-397 KQRIDTMIRQQRD
+397 KERVDTMIRQQRD
-410 LYKFAHDETIRLM
+410 LYKFAHDQTIRLM

-429 TEIAETIKLPA
+429 TEIAETIRLPE
-440 SLEGAWHGRGYYGHI
+440 SLEGAWHTRGYYGHI

-470 DANPVHL
+470 DANPVNL
-477 DPLPPVESGKKYVEY
+477 DPLPPVEAGRKYVEY
-492 MGGAAAILE
+492 MGGGEAILA
-501 RAKKDFALGEFR
+501 RAAKDFAKGEFR
-513 FVAQAVSYL
+513 FVAQALSHL
-522 VFAEPDNQ
+522 VFAEPDNR

-544 YGAESATWRNAYLFG
+544 YAAESSTWRNAYLFG

-564 QGMPKAPA
+564 QGMPPTPP
-572 RPPVPRETLAALRTG
+572 RPPMPRETLAALRTE

-595 RLNGPNAEGKH
+595 RLNGPKAEGKH
-606 IVLNWSFTDT
+606 IVLNWSFTDSGET
-616 KENFVLTLE
+616 FVLNLE
-625 NCALTYVEGAQAAT
+625 NSALTYTEGVQADS
-639 ADASFSLPRTV
+639 ADASFTLARST
-650 LDEVIS
+650 LDEVIAK
-656 SQTSFPEAVAKGNI
+656 QTSFPEAVAAGKIKVAGNPLW
-670 KYTGN
+670 
-675 ATRLAEL
+675 LAEL
-682 MKLMDEFPRMFEIV
+682 MGLMDEFPRMFEIV
-696 EPRRVALN
+696 EPKRTAVT

>member
-1 MSCEPLLHLAPLAG
+1 
-15 RGRRVAPGEGESL
+15 
-28 RFECAENPPH
+28 
-38 PTLSPQGGER
+38 LS
-48 EKKMHGT
+48 
-55 REDDN
+55 
-60 MAQAVTSEVPKEASS
+60 QAASEVPKEISKEIPKDASGQ
-75 TVVAQQSAMLNALP
+75 VVAQHEAMLKVLP
-89 FSDTADFDDASRGF
+89 FDDTIDFSDAARGF
-103 LGTLE
+103 LGTIE
-108 NARIAN
+108 NAKITS

-123 EPYGFLSDETAPA
+123 EAYGFLSSEQAPA

-149 MQHGLFEGVPG
+149 MQHGLFEVVPG

-169 ANMTLLEGERGVI
+169 ANMTLIEGDTGVI

-197 ELYFAHRGQRP
+197 ALYFKHRGARP
-208 VIAVIFTHT
+208 VAAVIFTHT

-229 DDQTLASGQV
+229 EEDVLAGGRV

-244 NLFMEHAVSENII
+244 NFFMEHAVSENII

-262 LRRAQYQFGPFLAK
+262 LRRAQYQFGPFLAR
-276 GPRGQVDCGLGK
+276 GVRGQVDCGLGK
-288 SMAVGSVA
+288 SMAAGAAA

-304 METGDKRTID
+304 IATGDKRTID
-314 GLEFEFQMAPNSEA
+314 GVEFEFQMAPNSEA
-328 PAEMHFFVPRY
+328 PAEMHFYVARY

-369 SKYLGEALQMW
+369 SKYLGEALQLW
-380 GGKADAM
+380 GGRAEAM

-397 KQRIDTMIRQQRD
+397 ETRIDAMIRQQRD
-410 LYKFAHDETIRLM
+410 LYKFAHDQTIRLM

-429 TEIAETIKLPA
+429 TEIAETISLPK
-440 SLEGAWHGRGYYGHI
+440 SLDGAWHTRGYYGHI

-477 DPLPPVESGKKYVEY
+477 DPLPPVEAGRKYVEY
-492 MGGAAAILE
+492 MGGAEALLS
-501 RAKKDFALGEFR
+501 RAKGDFAKGEFR
-513 FVAQAVSYL
+513 FVAQAVSHL
-522 VFAEPDNQ
+522 VFAEPGNQ

-544 YGAESATWRNAYLFG
+544 YAAESATWRNSYLFG

-564 QGMPKAPA
+564 LGMPKAPP
-572 RPPVPRETLAALRTG
+572 RPSMPRETLAALRTE

-595 RLNGPNAEGKH
+595 RLNGPKAEGKH
-606 IVLNWSFTDT
+606 IVLNWKFTDAN
-616 KENFVLTLE
+616 ESFVLTLE
-625 NCALTYVEGAQAAT
+625 NSALTYTEGMQSAT
-639 ADASFSLPRTV
+639 ADASFALMRGT
-650 LDEVIS
+650 LDEVIAR
-656 SQTSFPEAVAKGNI
+656 QTSFPEAVAAGKVKVSGNPM
-670 KYTGN
+670 
-675 ATRLAEL
+675 RLAEL
-682 MKLMDEFPRMFEIV
+682 MGLMDEFPQMFEIV
-696 EPRRVALN
+696 EPKRTMVT

>member
-1 MSCEPLLHLAPLAG
+1 MTETATEMPREMPKDASASVIAQHAA
-15 RGRRVAPGEGESL
+15 
-28 RFECAENPPH
+28 
-38 PTLSPQGGER
+38 TLQ
-48 EKKMHGT
+48 
-55 REDDN
+55 
-60 MAQAVTSEVPKEASS
+60 
-75 TVVAQQSAMLNALP
+75 ALP
-89 FSDTADFDDASRGF
+89 FTDRRDFDDAARGF
-103 LGTLE
+103 LGTIE
-108 NARIAN
+108 NAKIATP
-114 AQGRVVWSL
+114 QGRVVWSL
-123 EPYGFLSDETAPA
+123 EPYAFLKDETAPP
-136 TVNPSLWR
+136 TVDPSLWR

-149 MQHGLFEGVPG
+149 MHHGLFEVVPG

-169 ANMTLLEGERGVI
+169 ANMTLIEGDKGVV

-197 ELYFAHRGQRP
+197 DLYFQHRGRKP
-208 VIAVIFTHT
+208 VTAVIFTHT

-229 DDQTLASGQV
+229 DDAALAGGNV

-276 GPRGQVDCGLGK
+276 GVRGHVDCGLGK
-288 SMAVGSVA
+288 SMAAGSVA

-304 METGDKRTID
+304 IATGDNRVID

-328 PAEMHFFVPRY
+328 PAEMHFYVARY

-380 GGKADAM
+380 GGKAEAM

-397 KQRIDTMIRQQRD
+397 SERIDTMVRQQRD
-410 LYKFAHDETIRLM
+410 LYKFAHDQTIRLM

-429 TEIAETIKLPA
+429 AEIAETIRLPK
-440 SLEGAWHGRGYYGHI
+440 SLDGAWHGRGYYGHI

-470 DANPVHL
+470 DANPVNL

-492 MGGAAAILE
+492 MGGADALLE
-501 RAKKDFALGEFR
+501 RARKDFARGEFR
-513 FVAQAVSYL
+513 FVAQAVSHL
-522 VFAEPDNQ
+522 VFADPDNN

-544 YGAESATWRNAYLFG
+544 YAAESSTWRNAYLFG

-564 QGMPKAPA
+564 HGMPKAPP
-572 RPPVPRETLAALRTG
+572 RTPMPRETLAALRTE

-595 RLNGPNAEGKH
+595 RLNGPKAEGKR
-606 IVLNWSFTDT
+606 IVLNWNFTDT
-616 KENFVLTLE
+616 NETFVLNLE
-625 NCALTYVEGAQAAT
+625 NSALTYSAGAQAAD
-639 ADASFSLPRTV
+639 ADAGFTLARSV
-650 LDEVIS
+650 LDEVIAKL
-656 SQTSFPEAVAKGNI
+656 TTFPDAVGAGKI
-670 KYTGN
+670 KFTGDPL
-675 ATRLAEL
+675 RLGEL
-682 MKLMDEFPRMFEIV
+682 MTLMDEFPRMFEIV
-696 EPRRVALN
+696 EPKRTPVA

>member
-1 MSCEPLLHLAPLAG
+1 MTQTG
-15 RGRRVAPGEGESL
+15 TGE
-28 RFECAENPPH
+28 A
-38 PTLSPQGGER
+38 
-48 EKKMHGT
+48 
-55 REDDN
+55 
-60 MAQAVTSEVPKEASS
+60 PKEASVS
-75 TVVAQQSAMLNALP
+75 VVAQHAATLKALP
-89 FSDTADFDDASRGF
+89 FSDTNDFDDASRGF
-103 LGTLE
+103 IGTLE
-108 NARIAN
+108 NARIAS

-123 EPYGFLSDETAPA
+123 EAYGFLADAEAPA
-136 TVNPSLWR
+136 TVDPSLWR

-149 MQHGLFEGVPG
+149 MNHGLFEVVPG

-169 ANMTLLEGERGVI
+169 ANMTLIEGERGVI

-197 ELYFAHRGQRP
+197 ELYFKHRGRRP
-208 VIAVIFTHT
+208 VAAVIFTHT

-229 DDQTLASGQV
+229 EEDTLASGRV

-288 SMAVGSVA
+288 SMAAGSIA
-296 LLRPTDLI
+296 LLRPSDLI
-304 METGDKRTID
+304 MATGDKRTID

-328 PAEMHFFVPRY
+328 PAEMHFFIPHY
-339 KLLNLAEN
+339 QLLNLAEN

-380 GGKADAM
+380 GGEARAM

-397 KQRIDTMIRQQRD
+397 VDRIDTMIRQQRD
-410 LYKFAHDETIRLM
+410 LYKFAHDQTIRLM

-429 TEIAETIKLPA
+429 TEIAETIRLPA
-440 SLEGAWHGRGYYGHI
+440 SLDGAWHARGYYGHI

-470 DANPVHL
+470 DANPANL
-477 DPLPPVESGKKYVEY
+477 DPLPPVEAGKKYVEY
-492 MGGAAAILE
+492 MGGADAILE
-501 RAKKDFALGEFR
+501 RAAKDFAKGEFR
-513 FVAQAVSYL
+513 FVAQAVSHL
-522 VFAEPDNQ
+522 VFADPDHQ

-544 YGAESATWRNAYLFG
+544 YAAESATWRNAYLFG

-564 QGMPKAPA
+564 QGMPKAPP
-572 RPPVPRETLAALRTG
+572 RPAMPRETLAALRTE
-587 QLWDVLGV
+587 QLWDVLGI
-595 RLNGPNAEGKH
+595 RLNGPKAEGKY
-606 IVLNWSFTDT
+606 IVLNWTFTDT
-616 KENFVLTLE
+616 SESFVLTLE
-625 NCALTYVEGAQAAT
+625 NCALTYVAGAQAAT
-639 ADASFSLPRTV
+639 ADASFALARGT
-650 LDEVIS
+650 LDEVIAKL
-656 SQTSFPEAVAKGNI
+656 TTFPEAVASGKINVSGNPM
-670 KYTGN
+670 
-675 ATRLAEL
+675 RLAEL
-682 MKLMDEFPRMFEIV
+682 MALMDEFPRMFEIV
-696 EPRRVALN
+696 EPKRTAVS

>member
-1 MSCEPLLHLAPLAG
+1 MTEA
-15 RGRRVAPGEGESL
+15 
-28 RFECAENPPH
+28 
-38 PTLSPQGGER
+38 
-48 EKKMHGT
+48 
-55 REDDN
+55 
-60 MAQAVTSEVPKEASS
+60 AVSGMPKQTPKEASAS
-75 TVVAQQSAMLNALP
+75 VVAQQQAVLKALP
-89 FSDTADFDDASRGF
+89 FSDTADFDDAARGF
-103 LGTLE
+103 LGSIEPAKITS
-108 NARIAN
+108 AS
-114 AQGRVVWSL
+114 GRTVWSL
-123 EPYGFLSDETAPA
+123 EPYGFLGQAESPP

-149 MQHGLFEGVPG
+149 MNHGLFEVVPG

-169 ANMTLLEGERGVI
+169 ANMTLIEGDSGVI

-197 ELYFAHRGQRP
+197 ELYFRHRGKKP
-208 VIAVIFTHT
+208 VAAVIFTHT

-229 DDQTLASGQV
+229 DGAALASGRV

-262 LRRAQYQFGPFLAK
+262 LRRAQYQFGPFLAR

-288 SMAVGSVA
+288 SMAAGAVA

-304 METGDKRTID
+304 MATGDKRVID
-314 GLEFEFQMAPNSEA
+314 GVEFEFQMAPNSEA
-328 PAEMHFFVPRY
+328 PAEMHFFIPRY

-369 SKYLGEALQMW
+369 SKYLNEALRIW
-380 GGKADAM
+380 GGKADTM

-397 KQRIDTMIRQQRD
+397 RERIDTMIRQQRD
-410 LYKFAHDETIRLM
+410 LYKFTHDQTIRLM

-429 TEIAETIKLPA
+429 TEIAETIRLPK
-440 SLEGAWHGRGYYGHI
+440 SLEGAWHSRGYYGHI

-470 DANPVHL
+470 DGNPVNL
-477 DPLPPVESGKKYVEY
+477 DPLPPVEGGKKYVEY
-492 MGGAAAILE
+492 MGGSDAILA
-501 RAKKDFALGEFR
+501 RARKDFANGDFR
-513 FVAQAVSYL
+513 FVAQALSHL

-530 AARALLADTFEQLG
+530 AARAMLADTFEQLG
-544 YGAESATWRNAYLFG
+544 YAAESSTWRNTYLFG

-564 QGMPKAPA
+564 HGMPSTPP
-572 RPPVPRETLAALRTG
+572 RPPLPRETLAALRTE

-595 RLNGPNAEGKH
+595 RLNGPKAEGKR
-606 IVLNWSFTDT
+606 IVLNWSFSDT
-616 KENFVLTLE
+616 GETFVLNLD
-625 NCALTYVEGAQAAT
+625 NSALTYSGGVQSNN
-639 ADASFSLPRTV
+639 ADASFMLARAT
-650 LDEVIS
+650 LDEVIAK
-656 SQTSFPEAVAKGNI
+656 QTSFPEAVAAGKI
-670 KYTGN
+670 KVAGN
-675 ATRLAEL
+675 AMQLAEL
-682 MKLMDEFPRMFEIV
+682 IGLMDEFPRMFEIV
-696 EPRRVALN
+696 EPKRTQVGWTEGAGPRV